1 MYPSPMFIN
10 MYVEEF
16 GRPSVSVTNNGAED
30 GPNIEQ
36 MRTYLYQYSNFS
48 NLPEKIQ
55 NKVCINGRQ

>member
-1 MYPSPMFIN
+1 